1 MATPDTAV
9 KSRINIDL
17 IAVVIALTLAGL
29 IRFNIIP
36 PISF

>member
-1 MATPDTAV
+1 MPRPDLTTQN
-9 KSRINIDL
+9 RINIDL
-17 IAVVIALTLAGL
+17 IAVAIALTVAAL